1 MTRAFQR
8 LACTFLILLL
18 SAFPAMSEKRVALV
32 IGNGA
37 YQSTPALANPANDA
51 GDMAAALKEV
61 GFEVILAKDVDNRA
75 MERAIVQFAR
85 LSQDADASLFYY
97 AGHGIQHRGNNY
109 LVPIDARLE
118 DEFSLN
124 FELARVSDVISA
136 LEQARGVKILVLDA
150 CRNNP
155 LADKLTRLSASRQF
169 GAARG
174 LARIDAIRG
183 MIIAYATQPDQVAVD
198 GTGRNSPFTRALLK
212 QIAEPGVEIGTL
224 FRRVAMDVNHA
235 TGGRQLPELSVS
247 LFGEFYLNTRE
258 TDLQAWAKIRNTDDP
273 AALQEFMQQYP
284 RSALATDA
292 RMRMAAIERENAE
305 RERLRRLKE
314 ERERVQREKER
325 LEREQAERD
334 RLEAERK
341 RLEAEQ
347 LERERLAREAAART
361 QSEQERL
368 EAERIERERLAR
380 ETAERERMRKEQE
393 RLLRE
398 YAERERLA
406 RERLAREIAEREQ
419 RERQRLAK
427 EFAEREKE
435 REEQERQWRE
445 RAEKAQREREALA
458 RQLAERE
465 QRDRERQESEAA
477 ERARLALLSKPDAP
491 VAPVAPDTA
500 KPREEPD
507 ISRELQKELQR
518 VGCYTGPIDGQ
529 WGPKSEA
536 ALRSFL
542 RITGD
547 AKTVPRPEPGTLA
560 AVAARKDRACPVT
573 ASRPPPASA
582 PSPRQNAA
590 PPSDKSARPRVGQL
604 RPRCFRQGDMSAC
617 RELCAYFGPQAG
629 ACARLRGGGAGLRR
643 GYGLGPQR

>member
-1 MTRAFQR
+1 LFVKATLMKARVFQR
-8 LACTFLILLL
+8 LACTFLILFL
-18 SAFPAMSEKRVALV
+18 SALEAVAEKRVALV

-37 YQSTPALANPANDA
+37 YQSTAALSNPANDA
-51 GDMAAALKEV
+51 SDMAAALKEV
-61 GFEVILAKDVDNRA
+61 GFEVILARDVDKRA

-124 FELARVSDVISA
+124 FELARVSDVITA
-136 LEQARGVKILVLDA
+136 LEQARGVKVLILDA

-155 LADKLTRLSASRQF
+155 LADKLTRLATNRQF
-169 GAARG
+169 GTTRG

-183 MIIAYATQPDQVAVD
+183 
-198 GTGRNSPFTRALLK
+198 RNSPFTRSLLK

-258 TDLQAWAKIRNTDDP
+258 TDLQAWARIRNTNDP
-273 AALQEFMQQYP
+273 ASLQEFLQQYP

-292 RMRMAAIERENAE
+292 RMRIAAIERENAE
-305 RERLRRLKE
+305 RERQRRLQE
-314 ERERVQREKER
+314 EREQARREQER
-325 LEREQAERD
+325 LEREQAERK
-334 RLEAERK
+334 RLEAER
-341 RLEAEQ
+341 
-347 LERERLAREAAART
+347 LERERLAREAAEHK

-368 EAERIERERLAR
+368 EAERIGRERLAS
-380 ETAERERMRKEQE
+380 EAAERERMRKEQE
-393 RLLRE
+393 RVLRE

-406 RERLAREIAEREQ
+406 RERLASEIAEREQ
-419 RERQRLAK
+419 GERQRLAK

-465 QRDRERQESEAA
+465 RRDREAA
-477 ERARLALLSKPDAP
+477 EAEQARLALLSKPDAS
-491 VAPVAPDTA
+491 VTPDAA

-507 ISRELQKELQR
+507 VSRELQKELQR
-518 VGCYTGPIDGQ
+518 VGCYAGPIDGQ

-547 AKTVPRPEPGTLA
+547 AKTAPRPEPTALA
-560 AVAARKDRACPVT
+560 AVAARKDRACPAT
-573 ASRPPPASA
+573 ASRPPPAS
-582 PSPRQNAA
+582 
-590 PPSDKSARPRVGQL
+590 PPSTKGRSAPAGDSSIRPRVGEL
-604 RPRCFRQGDMSAC
+604 RPRCFRRGDMSAC

-629 ACARLRGGGAGLRR
+629 ACARLRGGGTGLRR
-643 GYGLGPQR
+643 GYGLGSERRF